1 MLVGTSSQIGEDV
14 IVSGELGAVVRDF
27 ISSIFK
33 LGFCDEIVLGFF
45 GVAMLPSLEL
55 YELY

>member
-45 GVAMLPSLEL
+45 GGSHVVIIGLLDV
-55 YELY
+55 